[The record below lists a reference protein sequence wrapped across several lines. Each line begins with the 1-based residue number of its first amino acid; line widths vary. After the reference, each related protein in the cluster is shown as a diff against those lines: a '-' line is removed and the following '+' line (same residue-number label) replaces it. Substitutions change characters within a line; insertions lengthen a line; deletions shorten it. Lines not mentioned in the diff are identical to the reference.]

1 VREAGARALQGPGHR
16 HSALH
21 APQARLVLSARILQE
36 FRFPLHLEPSVESIW
51 DLYNRA
57 KNERWDPSRSI
68 DWARLDAARIDPAA
82 REAARLA
89 WSHRAWLLFGRLSE
103 TPSLL
108 VRFCLERQRES
119 DPKYF
124 LSLRGSEEAWHL
136 DACHGMA
143 ERLGGFIAEPA
154 NRDYALRFNQT
165 LHREVL
171 DAEFGLDAY
180 IGAYV
185 ALREQLEVALLE
197 AARAATAEP
206 VMAQALDFM
215 LRDKR
220 RHAQFGWLYLAER
233 RSQLGAAAIAARA
246 AQMLERFYASGL
258 MVPGLNPAIAGD
270 VAGAIETAAAA
281 GLGFAPLSAQKQVL
295 ESALAEARS
304 RFAALSIDAAL
315 IGFVP

>member
-1 VREAGARALQGPGHR
+1 VAR
-16 HSALH
+16 
-21 APQARLVLSARILQE
+21 V
-36 FRFPLHLEPSVESIW
+36 
-51 DLYNRA
+51 
-57 KNERWDPSRSI
+57 
-68 DWARLDAARIDPAA
+68 DPAS

-89 WSHRAWLLFGRLSE
+89 WSQRAWLAFGRLSE

-143 ERLGGFIAEPA
+143 ERLGGFIPEPA
-154 NRDYALRFNQT
+154 NRDYAARFNQT

-171 DAEFGLDAY
+171 DAELSLDGY

-197 AARAATAEP
+197 AARAATSEP
-206 VMAQALDFM
+206 VIAQALDFI

-220 RHAQFGWLYLAER
+220 RHAQFGWLYLAQR
-233 RSQLGAAAIAARA
+233 KMHLDAPAIAQRA
-246 AQMLERFYASGL
+246 GEMLERFYASGL

-270 VAGAIETAAAA
+270 VAQAIETAAAA
-281 GLGFAPLSAQKQVL
+281 GLGFASFTTQKQVL
-295 ESALAEARS
+295 ESALAEAQS

-315 IGFVP
+315 ELPA

>member
-1 VREAGARALQGPGHR
+1 VRAACARALPRPRHR
-16 HSALH
+16 DADVH
-21 APQARLVLSARILQE
+21 ASQARHILSARILQE

-51 DLYNRA
+51 ELYNRA

-68 DWARLDAARIDPAA
+68 EWARLDAAKLAPAA

-143 ERLGGFIAEPA
+143 DRLGGFITQPA
-154 NRDYALRFNQT
+154 NADYAARFNQT

-171 DAEFGLDAY
+171 DADFGLDAY

-185 ALREQLEVALLE
+185 ALREQLEAALLE
-197 AARAATAEP
+197 AARAATTDPAM
-206 VMAQALDFM
+206 VQALDLM

-220 RHAQFGWLYLAER
+220 RHAQFGWLYLAQR
-233 RSQLGAAAIAARA
+233 REQLDGPAIARRA
-246 AQMLERFYASGL
+246 AEMLDRFYVSGL
-258 MVPGLNPAIAGD
+258 MVPGYAPAIAGD
-270 VAGAIETAAAA
+270 VARAIDAAAAA
-281 GLGFAPLSAQKQVL
+281 GLGFASFEKQQAVL
-295 ESALAEARS
+295 RTSLNESRQ
-304 RFAALSIDAAL
+304 RFAALGIDAAL
-315 IGFVP
+315 SLPA

>member
-1 VREAGARALQGPGHR
+1 VRKAGARALPRTRHR
-16 HSALH
+16 HSAVH
-21 APQARLVLSARILQE
+21 ASEARDVLSARILQE

-51 DLYNRA
+51 QLYNRA

-68 DWARLDAARIDPAA
+68 DWARLDSAKIDPAV

-124 LSLRGSEEAWHL
+124 LALRGSEEAWHL

-143 ERLGGFIAEPA
+143 ERLGGFIPEPA
-154 NRDYALRFNQT
+154 NRDYAARFNQT

-171 DAEFGLDAY
+171 DADLSLDAY

-197 AARAATAEP
+197 AACAASTEP
-206 VMAQALDFM
+206 VMKQALDLM

-220 RHAQFGWLYLAER
+220 RHAQFGWLYL
-233 RSQLGAAAIAARA
+233 SQREIHLDAPAIARRA
-246 AQMLERFYASGL
+246 GEMLERFYASGL

-270 VAGAIETAAAA
+270 VAQAIETAAGA
-281 GLGFAPLSAQKQVL
+281 GLGFASLTVQKQLL
-295 ESALAEARS
+295 ESALAGART
-304 RFAALSIDAAL
+304 RFAALSIDAAGL
-315 IGFVP
+315 TLP